1 MSGKAKALNHAQ
13 LVRIAKKW
21 LIKARGCNVV
31 LAERAEP
38 TTGETPDV
46 IGWKGR
52 HSILIECKASR
63 ADFRRD
69 KDKWF
74 RHGYGLGQQRFFLA
88 AEGVIPAQEVPEG
101 WGLLEVR
108 GTVVKTSLEENLIYH
123 DEKIAAAEVPLLVA
137 SLRRALMDLNSRG
150 GPRPRRRR
158 RRKKK
163 SSRDT

>member
-1 MSGKAKALNHAQ
+1 MAK
-13 LVRIAKKW
+13 RW

-31 LAERAEP
+31 LSERAEP
-38 TTGETPDV
+38 ITSEIPDV

-52 HSILIECKASR
+52 HSILIECKTSK

-74 RHGYGLGQQRFFLA
+74 RHGFGIGQQRFFLA
-88 AEGVIPAQEVPEG
+88 PEGIIPIQEVPEG

-108 GTVVKTSLEENLIYH
+108 GTVVRTVLEESLIYH
-123 DEKIAAAEVPLLVA
+123 DEKVAAAEVPMLVA
-137 SLRRALMDLNSRG
+137 SLRRALMELNSKG

-158 RRKKK
+158 RKKRRP
-163 SSRDT
+163 SRGT